1 MNLLVLSVSDFPEE
15 FPWDDIKDA
24 YVLDTGTLDDYDCAE
39 EANTYVVTSDASNIP
54 EELLD
59 SLSDVIEVDDPVEYV
74 LSRGIPGDLAC
85 LNYDDSDESYRLL
98 ERLNNSGVTV
108 LDVSDEWVEVV
119 LDKKM
124 DIEDLV
130 NTITQRVTADV
141 LRALRAEFGDTPPRR
156 GRFRSPAPRA

>member
-1 MNLLVLSVSDFPEE
+1 MNLLVLSVAEFPDD
-15 FPWDDIKDA
+15 FPWDDVKTA
-24 YVLDTGTLDDYDCAE
+24 YVLDSGTLDDYDVAE
-39 EANTYVVTSDASNIP
+39 FTSTYVVTSDAGNIP
-54 EELLD
+54 EGLLD

-74 LSRGIPGDLAC
+74 ISRGIPGDLAC
-85 LNYDDSDESYRLL
+85 LDYDDSDESYRLL

-108 LDVSDEWVEVV
+108 LDVSDEWIEVV

-124 DIEDLV
+124 EIEDLV

-141 LRALRAEFGDTPPRR
+141 LRVLRAEFGDTPPRR